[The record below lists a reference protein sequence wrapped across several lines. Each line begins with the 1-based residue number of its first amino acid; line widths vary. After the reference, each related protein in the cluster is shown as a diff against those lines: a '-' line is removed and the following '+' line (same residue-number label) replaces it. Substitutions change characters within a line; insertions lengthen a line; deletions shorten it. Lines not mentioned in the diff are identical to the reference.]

1 MQGWLRT
8 LLSAFHQRGCL
19 GHTYHGTP
27 STTPKNTSQKPL
39 TNDHAQPRARYLA
52 FPLSMRVAIIRPR
65 ATTRGKKQALQ
76 NTSQRGIEGSNPSSS
91 ASQHASAFG
100 LRLSATLRPSA
111 SLSAFLVPA
120 SLCCARGAAAHGGRV
135 RRSRRRPETTSLRKR
150 RVCRMNAKAKKG
162 AGGEPGPYYTNGA
175 SVTGYLYPW
184 PRHLVIALSIQRG
197 LVQPKSVALSA
208 CSHAGCWIWTS
219 ENGPYSIT

>member
-1 MQGWLRT
+1 MVEGGT
-8 LLSAFHQRGCL
+8 LLRC
-19 GHTYHGTP
+19 Y
-27 STTPKNTSQKPL
+27 
-39 TNDHAQPRARYLA
+39 
-52 FPLSMRVAIIRPR
+52 
-65 ATTRGKKQALQ
+65 
-76 NTSQRGIEGSNPSSS
+76 TSQRGIEGSNPSSS
-91 ASQHASAFG
+91 APKVP
-100 LRLSATLRPSA
+100 RLQD
-111 SLSAFLVPA
+111 
-120 SLCCARGAAAHGGRV
+120 
-135 RRSRRRPETTSLRKR
+135 ERKGEE
-150 RVCRMNAKAKKG
+150 G